1 MALGNR
7 ALNERKLTDVYAGL
21 PRNLNTELAAK
32 TVARLKV
39 VFSLQATPKARAKH
53 QINEH
58 RSKAFNTEVTGA
70 GAPAEGTKSATLLA
84 SGSPPG

>member
-32 TVARLKV
+32 TVAKLAAVFCLKQ
-39 VFSLQATPKARAKH
+39 LPNRAQTPNLRTPEYG
-53 QINEH
+53 I
-58 RSKAFNTEVTGA
+58 
-70 GAPAEGTKSATLLA
+70 
-84 SGSPPG
+84 